1 MSLKKRLAAV
11 LVVAI
16 AAGLTFGIAKSGRE
30 ITEKQEEIVFS
41 PEKETIYLWYT
52 DEILT
57 SFLSS
62 VAVSYNET
70 HDVRVVPVLE
80 SGPEYLEKINQATI
94 AGEGPDLY
102 IIGNDSLE
110 KAYLAGLAEEVEPS
124 GTEAMKDEYIGTGL
138 LAATYKDKIIGYPFY
153 FETSALIYNKTYLQ
167 DMAVTRMQAEEV
179 QAAEDAGLLTNEAI
193 EEAEQ
198 AKEASADTAK
208 ETVAE
213 PAYTQEQITQK
224 MQEILPFNMEEM
236 KTFADSYDAPA
247 QVEGV
252 FKWDVTDIFYNYF
265 FVGNAISVGGEAGWD
280 PEQID
285 IYNQNSI
292 ESMKVYQEMNQF
304 FSIETAQSDYESIL
318 DEFING
324 KMVFT
329 VATTDAVFKLEDAK
343 ADGLFDYEY
352 GVTTLP
358 DINEELGTRPLS
370 VTSCV
375 VVNGYALDHRQAAN
389 DFAHYLTVQNADQ
402 LYGRTSK
409 VSAAANVDYGYEALS
424 VFEKEYE
431 KSISMPKMLET
442 SNFWVKLEAAFS
454 EIWNGADANEKL
466 RTLSEEIMTQVTGED
481 YQESYLEETAAKQE
495 ETEEEQQQDA
505 SSEEQAEAS
514 EEEAFD

>member
-11 LVVAI
+11 LAVAI

-30 ITEKQEEIVFS
+30 ITEKQEEIIFS

-124 GTEAMKDEYIGTGL
+124 GTKAMKDEYIGTGL

-167 DMAVTRMQAEEV
+167 DMAVTRMQTEEV

-198 AKEASADTAK
+198 AKEASEDAAK
-208 ETVAE
+208 ETAAE
-213 PAYTQEQITQK
+213 PSYTQEQITQK
-224 MQEILPFNMEEM
+224 MQEILPSNMEEM
-236 KTFADSYDAPA
+236 KTFADSYDAPV

-304 FSIETAQSDYESIL
+304 FSIEFLPWYVMVVEHLLISVLDRAEVGDKDIKSLFLCQDGSSCSTLCGSKYYYSLHICHIYNVLSDL
-318 DEFING
+318 
-324 KMVFT
+324 
-329 VATTDAVFKLEDAK
+329 
-343 ADGLFDYEY
+343 
-352 GVTTLP
+352 
-358 DINEELGTRPLS
+358 
-370 VTSCV
+370 
-375 VVNGYALDHRQAAN
+375 
-389 DFAHYLTVQNADQ
+389 
-402 LYGRTSK
+402 
-409 VSAAANVDYGYEALS
+409 
-424 VFEKEYE
+424 
-431 KSISMPKMLET
+431 
-442 SNFWVKLEAAFS
+442 
-454 EIWNGADANEKL
+454 
-466 RTLSEEIMTQVTGED
+466 
-481 YQESYLEETAAKQE
+481 
-495 ETEEEQQQDA
+495 
-505 SSEEQAEAS
+505 
-514 EEEAFD
+514 